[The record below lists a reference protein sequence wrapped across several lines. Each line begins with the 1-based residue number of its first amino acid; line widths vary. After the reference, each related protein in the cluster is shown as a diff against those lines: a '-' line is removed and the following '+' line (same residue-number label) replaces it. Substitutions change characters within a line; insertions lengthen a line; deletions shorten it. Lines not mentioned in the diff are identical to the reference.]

1 MSLQLPPELAA
12 TAQGFLVGGRFKND
26 EEVLR
31 EALVALKER
40 EDDLACVLE
49 GIEDEAAGRI
59 VLARD
64 VLTRAKR
71 SLDGPPA

>member
-12 TAQGFLVGGRFKND
+12 TVQGFLVGGRYEND

-40 EDDLACVLE
+40 EGDLLE

-59 VLARD
+59 
-64 VLTRAKR
+64 R
-71 SLDGPPA
+71 SWSEIKPELRSKYGIAN